1 MRQID
6 ELRRQTRLII
16 RKDGEYLVG
25 SRMVTGGL
33 IWSLSPW
40 DAWGTRVR
48 ANARSVQS
56 NTGGEICL
64 FYPVVGQIKAIVE
77 GGQHEGISRL

>member
-1 MRQID
+1 MKQID

-25 SRMVTGGL
+25 IRMVTGGL

-56 NTGGEICL
+56 KTGGEICL
-64 FYPVVGQIKAIVE
+64 FNPVIGQIRKLKKIVE
-77 GGQHEGISRL
+77 DKK

>member
-6 ELRRQTRLII
+6 ELKRQTRLII

-25 SRMVTGGL
+25 IRMVTGGL

-56 NTGGEICL
+56 KTGGEICL
-64 FYPVVGQIKAIVE
+64 FNPVVGQIRKVRI
-77 GGQHEGISRL
+77 G

>member
-1 MRQID
+1 MRKND

-25 SRMVTGGL
+25 IRTVTGGL

-56 NTGGEICL
+56 KTGGEICL
-64 FYPVVGQIKAIVE
+64 FNPVVGQIRKLKAME
-77 GGQHEGISRL
+77 G

>member
-1 MRQID
+1 MKQID

-25 SRMVTGGL
+25 IRMVTGGL
-33 IWSLSPW
+33 MWSQSPW

-56 NTGGEICL
+56 KTGGEICL
-64 FYPVVGQIKAIVE
+64 FNPVVGQIKEIVE
-77 GGQHEGISRL
+77 GGQHESISCL